1 VTAAVLSGP
10 SLPAQGAAAAEDAPV
25 LSFIWFAVPYL
36 IAIVYFFTMI
46 DDGSH
51 VLAPALPIAVVL
63 AGALVTAI
71 VARRPPQLNR
81 DVAVLALAY
90 CVVCLVAMAMR
101 QTSDVFAL
109 RKLGLPLVGMA
120 PAMFRYYVTPRQML
134 AFMIVLALV
143 AFFYTTETPDV
154 VSDGFFST
162 DSPDESILGVVFG
175 ALAVWLAASNRWALS
190 AVAYAACLVFF
201 KRNAIIAAPLVVALV
216 VAVQLLRPRWPERTL
231 RRIAVA
237 TVAGMAVLAFYL
249 GDLFDLIANQFL
261 RGYSAE
267 FLSVGREP
275 LYAAILGNFERSG
288 LDEQLL
294 GHGPGAVEHVVAN
307 LVFLHVDLQLA
318 HDEYLSWLYDFGL
331 VGLLLLM
338 FFFARLARSGLP
350 AAAVLIFV
358 ATTMV
363 AENYFLVSFNC
374 LAVFVLLS
382 THMVGRNPA
391 ADA

>member
-1 VTAAVLSGP
+1 MTAAVLSSP
-10 SLPAQGAAAAEDAPV
+10 SLPAQRAAAVEDAPV

-81 DVAVLALAY
+81 DVAALALAY
-90 CVVCLVAMAMR
+90 CAVCLIAMAMR

-134 AFMIVLALV
+134 VFMIVLALV

-216 VAVQLLRPRWPERTL
+216 VAVQLLRPWWPERAL

-318 HDEYLSWLYDFGL
+318 HDEYLSWLYDFG
-331 VGLLLLM
+331 VAGLAVLL
-338 FFFARLARSGLP
+338 FFFMRLGRGGLP

-374 LAVFVLLS
+374 LGVFVLLS
-382 THMVGRNPA
+382 THMVGRSPA

>member
-1 VTAAVLSGP
+1 MTAAVLSSP
-10 SLPAQGAAAAEDAPV
+10 SLPAQRAAAVEDAPV

-81 DVAVLALAY
+81 DVAALALAY
-90 CVVCLVAMAMR
+90 CAVCLIAMAMR

-134 AFMIVLALV
+134 VFMIVLALV

-216 VAVQLLRPRWPERTL
+216 IAVQLLRPWWPERTL

-275 LYAAILGNFERSG
+275 LYAAILGNFERSA

-374 LAVFVLLS
+374 LGVFVLLS